1 MANGKQVQLLDD
13 FRLGFALYKVQENH
27 NMMRFRTSASN
38 HFYRQRA
45 VGEGAQAGQRIE
57 VLVSEW
63 WQSVHSED
71 AGETLMTVAGE
82 RWQGM
87 YGRFVEF
94 VAFGPSQMDRWM
106 NGWMDRWMG
115 WIE

>member
-1 MANGKQVQLLDD
+1 MANGKQVQLLDS
-13 FRLGFALYKVQENH
+13 FRLGFALYKVQEEH
-27 NMMRFRTSASN
+27 NIIIFPLFSCELMRFRTSASN

-71 AGETLMTVAGE
+71 AGEMLMTVNREKMAGHVWE
-82 RWQGM
+82 ICGICGFWTVTDG
-87 YGRFVEF
+87 
-94 VAFGPSQMDRWM
+94 
-106 NGWMDRWMG
+106 
-115 WIE
+115 